1 MQEIQPSEGYIKT
14 GTNVKIGYYDQGQRL
29 LNDNLSVIEE
39 VHDSYRLYSESEIR
53 GILGRFMFK
62 DDMIYLPVGSLS
74 GGEKARLSLLKLMM
88 SGANLLLM
96 DEPTNHLDIESKEVF
111 EDALLEFPGT
121 ALIVTHDRYFL
132 SRIPDRILELNREGI
147 SEYLGKYD
155 YYREKKEQLGNG
167 GEHTGEMGESAMER
181 EDVAN
186 GGEAKL
192 SSEEERRLK
201 KEKEAQRRRNQREKE
216 ALEKEIEEDEQEC
229 ARIEELMCGEAAEDY
244 IKLAE
249 LSEKLTKL
257 KDELQKK
264 YEKWLQYEEL

>member
-1 MQEIQPSEGYIKT
+1 M
-14 GTNVKIGYYDQGQRL
+14 
-29 LNDNLSVIEE
+29 
-39 VHDSYRLYSESEIR
+39 
-53 GILGRFMFK
+53 
-62 DDMIYLPVGSLS
+62 
-74 GGEKARLSLLKLMM
+74 
-88 SGANLLLM
+88 
-96 DEPTNHLDIESKEVF
+96 
-111 EDALLEFPGT
+111 
-121 ALIVTHDRYFL
+121 
-132 SRIPDRILELNREGI
+132 
-147 SEYLGKYD
+147 
-155 YYREKKEQLGNG
+155 
-167 GEHTGEMGESAMER
+167 
-181 EDVAN
+181 
-186 GGEAKL
+186 EAKL